1 MLIWFRNIFLRLLHH
16 SILVN
21 FMKYLTIVVDDRVG
35 LIADISYILSKAKIN
50 IESISVEVVGDKAII
65 SLGIKDLEKAQEVFR
80 NSGYVFTKQNALVLK
95 LLDRP
100 GELNNIAFVLKEKN
114 IKINNV
120 HILSRGETQT
130 IISIVVDKPKT
141 AKKLLEKYLVI

>member
-1 MLIWFRNIFLRLLHH
+1 
-16 SILVN
+16 
-21 FMKYLTIVVDDRVG
+21 MKYLTIVVDDRVG